1 MDGCFF
7 PISEV
12 ASRRVEVRSGV
23 VNGPEL
29 LRSDFRIL
37 TQSRPSY
44 LAVIDVNNS
53 NSYSLPNSARVRMTN
68 GMNSLPPPWPA
79 SSRICSLLVVHRL

>member
-1 MDGCFF
+1 MGCIDGCFF

-29 LRSDFRIL
+29 LRSDFHIL
-37 TQSRPSY
+37 TDSVEKVGSSFVVNAICFEDE
-44 LAVIDVNNS
+44 LA
-53 NSYSLPNSARVRMTN
+53 R
-68 GMNSLPPPWPA
+68 
-79 SSRICSLLVVHRL
+79 